1 MDKEKKYFLDKP
13 GNLKK
18 SIRVFYLICV
28 LLLVADLFV
37 TKHGV
42 NYWENVPQF
51 FAAYGLISCVFLV
64 VAARFILR
72 PLVKRKEDYYD

>member
-1 MDKEKKYFLDKP
+1 MDKEKKYFFDKP
-13 GNLKK
+13 ENVKK
-18 SIRVFYLICV
+18 SIRVFYALCV
-28 LLLVADLFV
+28 LLLVLDFFV
-37 TKHGV
+37 PKYGL

-51 FAAYGLISCVFLV
+51 FAAYGLVACVFLV